1 MLILYDWKSPGLISL
16 HSCRKIDLKNYKI
29 SKYMY
34 YLALWLYNYVNASAH
49 AGKNK
54 PLNSFKFTC
63 VVYYMG
69 TLTRHS

>member
-1 MLILYDWKSPGLISL
+1 
-16 HSCRKIDLKNYKI
+16 
-29 SKYMY
+29 MY

-69 TLTRHS
+69 TLTRHSWIHYTVCWIVK